1 MLLCLLA
8 LSFSFSEAL
17 AQNCRTFTFNGTPP
31 VAPTAT
37 TMGVGGT
44 GTIQTYTVPAGV
56 TSIRLDAKG
65 GKGGTS
71 PNDVGGFFNGGNG
84 GRVQATYAVTPGD
97 VLYILVAGKGGD
109 GSPDNGQNKTASGG
123 GGATV
128 VSNGPIGSG
137 TLLLVAGGG
146 GGAGNF
152 GGGGNLPPIPRAAVQ
167 VILVLAVLRFQRL
180 AAIQPSATLA
190 IYPAVKAVKP

>member
-1 MLLCLLA
+1 MNHLNLKSSLLSSMLLCLLA

-56 TSIRLDAKG
+56 TSIRLDARGAKG
-65 GKGGTS
+65 GNSPTDFGWQWQGGA
-71 PNDVGGFFNGGNG
+71 G
-84 GRVQATYAVTPGD
+84 GRVQATYSVTPGD

-109 GSPDNGQNKTASGG
+109 GAQDNGG
-123 GGATV
+123 
-128 VSNGPIGSG
+128 
-137 TLLLVAGGG
+137 
-146 GGAGNF
+146 
-152 GGGGNLPPIPRAAVQ
+152 
-167 VILVLAVLRFQRL
+167 
-180 AAIQPSATLA
+180 
-190 IYPAVKAVKP
+190 